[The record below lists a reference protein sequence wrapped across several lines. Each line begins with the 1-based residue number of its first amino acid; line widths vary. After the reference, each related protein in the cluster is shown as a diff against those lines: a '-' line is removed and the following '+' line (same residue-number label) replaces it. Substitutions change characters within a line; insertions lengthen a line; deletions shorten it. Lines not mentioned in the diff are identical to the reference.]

1 MTGKA
6 GRYSVG
12 LLNIQT
18 DDEPDIGAVST
29 NFGVVRLKRDILRRS
44 YIGVIGTS
52 RSPALGD
59 DGTNS
64 VFGVDTGFAFYDSLT
79 MVGYYAKTNTPGLHD
94 KDHSYRGRFDYQ
106 ADRLGVTRRASRRR
120 RKLQAR
126 SGLPAPQRLRGVAGA
141 AADQPPA
148 GVGGSRCGASTS
160 SSGSTTSPTASASWR
175 TACSRQRSA
184 RKCKAATR
192 GACATRASSSTC
204 RPRSRCQAASWSRS
218 APTATRLAWRSTRWA
233 ASARSPARSAP
244 GTAASTTA
252 PAPISSYRGRVE
264 LMPQLSLEPGIG
276 VNWIDLPQ
284 GETIAKLAS
293 VRSTYSFSPSM
304 WLAALLQYNS
314 TQSDLQQQRALQVG
328 VPARQRPVRRLQR
341 RARHGGPLPAGAA
354 ESQPRGEGDEAA
366 PGRLTIAD

>member
-18 DDEPDIGAVST
+18 DDEPDIGAAST

-106 ADRLGVTRRASRRR
+106 ADRLGVHGRAPRRRARTSSPKSGFLRRSDFVESLAQLRISRR
-120 RKLQAR
+120 
-126 SGLPAPQRLRGVAGA
+126 PGVVAVGA
-141 AADQPPA
+141 AHQPRVRARLHHQRRARA
-148 GVGGSRCGASTS
+148 GEPPVPDGAAH
-160 SSGSTTSPTASASWR
+160 GNAKRRLVERALREHLRVRAGPVHAAWR
-175 TACSRQRSA
+175 HP
-184 RKCKAATR
+184 
-192 GACATRASSSTC
+192 GA
-204 RPRSRCQAASWSRS
+204 RS
-218 APTATRLAWRSTRWA
+218 APTATRSAWRSTRWA

-244 GTAASTTA
+244 GHGGFYDGTRT
-252 PAPISSYRGRVE
+252 
-264 LMPQLSLEPGIG
+264 
-276 VNWIDLPQ
+276 DLVLP
-284 GETIAKLAS
+284 
-293 VRSTYSFSPSM
+293 
-304 WLAALLQYNS
+304 
-314 TQSDLQQQRALQVG
+314 
-328 VPARQRPVRRLQR
+328 
-341 RARHGGPLPAGAA
+341 RARGA
-354 ESQPRGEGDEAA
+354 DAA
-366 PGRLTIAD
+366 AVARTGHRR